1 MAQLPKP
8 RIRVGGL
15 SQKVYVVTHG
25 KEIKNDKGTFLEAS
39 RKYDATADFE
49 DVARELGWAMPAAR
63 EALEHAL
70 KEAEDDDE
78 FDRTESIALYKKA
91 LGGAS

>member
-49 DVARELGWAMPAAR
+49 DAARELGWSPPT
-63 EALEHAL
+63 
-70 KEAEDDDE
+70 KG
-78 FDRTESIALYKKA
+78 ES
-91 LGGAS
+91 